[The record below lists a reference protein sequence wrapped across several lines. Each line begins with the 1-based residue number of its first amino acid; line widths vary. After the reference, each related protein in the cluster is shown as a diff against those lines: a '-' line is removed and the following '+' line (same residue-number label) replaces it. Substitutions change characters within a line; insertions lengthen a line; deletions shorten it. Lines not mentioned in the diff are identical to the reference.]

1 MVVKLLTLSIPAPE
15 LDNLEKYCQQCNR
28 TKTDLIEEY
37 LRYLNQLLQSHET
50 KPSTEQLLSQINTP
64 HEPIKE
70 ANQEKLDLEI
80 LLEIVIEHSTNL
92 QNQLHKNNQQML
104 KYLQQVEKVTAAAAA
119 VENDCF
125 ESDSLNEVA
134 TRSDELGQLARVF
147 QRMVQ
152 TLKDREQELSEAKEQ
167 LEAVLN
173 AVPGSISWI
182 NTNGVY
188 LGVNKHLAENLNLL
202 PENVNGQKLEF
213 FKSQS
218 QFAQFMSKFLSSQ
231 QTAAS
236 QEIEVQINNSKR
248 YYLIA
253 AQKYQQGNAAVTV
266 GIDIT
271 DRKRA
276 QEALRIAEEN
286 YRSIFENALD
296 GIFQSTFDGHY
307 INVNPAMAQIH
318 GYDSPQEMM
327 VTVAEIGSQLYVEPS
342 CRQDFQRLMEAQGE
356 VKGFEYQV
364 YQRDGNIIWVEENTR
379 AVGDTNGNLFYYEGI
394 IQDITK
400 RKQEEDALK
409 QQVQDLRIEIDQQKR
424 VCQVAAITQTDYF
437 REIQAEIESMRFD
450 EDF

>member
-1 MVVKLLTLSIPAPE
+1 
-15 LDNLEKYCQQCNR
+15 
-28 TKTDLIEEY
+28 
-37 LRYLNQLLQSHET
+37 
-50 KPSTEQLLSQINTP
+50 
-64 HEPIKE
+64 
-70 ANQEKLDLEI
+70 
-80 LLEIVIEHSTNL
+80 
-92 QNQLHKNNQQML
+92 ML

-188 LGVNKHLAENLNLL
+188 LGVNKHLAENLNSL

-437 REIQAEIESMRFD
+437 REIQAQIESMRFD